1 VAVLLLI
8 AVVRVLAV
16 ILSEAKDPD
25 ALRPASY
32 PRTFLPRLPPRWL
45 YLAVDTKIKFKKLA
59 CFPTANLLSFQ
70 PRFHHKSTTIYH
82 AKNHV
87 LHARTCKT
95 PGKNAIFASLEKNKK
110 KKTPK
115 PCCGSG
121 VIGLQAARKP
131 NSVLDDH
138 SSTRRITAAL

>member
-1 VAVLLLI
+1 MRSLT
-8 AVVRVLAV
+8 V

-25 ALRPASY
+25 ALRPASIPSDLSAPPSSPSGEAY
-32 PRTFLPRLPPRWL
+32 PHHP
-45 YLAVDTKIKFKKLA
+45 KIKFKKSA
-59 CFPTANLLSFQ
+59 CFPTVNLLSFSATFSPQ
-70 PRFHHKSTTIYH
+70 IHHDLPRKY
-82 AKNHV
+82 HV
-87 LHARTCKT
+87 LHLKICKT
-95 PGKNAIFASLEKNKK
+95 PSKIALFASLEKKQK

-115 PCCGSG
+115 PCCGPG

>member
-1 VAVLLLI
+1 MAVLLLI

-32 PRTFLPRLPPRWL
+32 PRTFLPAFLPVGF
-45 YLAVDTKIKFKKLA
+45 YLAVHTKIKFKKLA
-59 CFPTANLLSFQ
+59 RFPTANLLSFQ

-87 LHARTCKT
+87 LYPDVAKT
-95 PGKNAIFASLEKNKK
+95 PCKSPF
-110 KKTPK
+110 P
-115 PCCGSG
+115 
-121 VIGLQAARKP
+121 
-131 NSVLDDH
+131 H
-138 SSTRRITAAL
+138 S